1 MRQTGDGLGRSPGG
15 AVSAG
20 VIAAVGGWRLAVG
33 GRRSEV
39 GGRRGFN
46 CGGRSEGNGANADPA
61 SAVPDWVLIM
71 AG

>member
-33 GRRSEV
+33 GWRLAV
-39 GGRRGFN
+39 GGVLTAEDAARGMGSMRTLPLRYPIGF
-46 CGGRSEGNGANADPA
+46 
-61 SAVPDWVLIM
+61 
-71 AG
+71 